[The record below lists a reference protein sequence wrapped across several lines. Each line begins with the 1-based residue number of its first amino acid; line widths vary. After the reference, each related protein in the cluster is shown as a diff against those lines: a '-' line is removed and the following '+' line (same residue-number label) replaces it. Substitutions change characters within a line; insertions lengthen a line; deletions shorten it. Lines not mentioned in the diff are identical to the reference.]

1 MHPGPLF
8 AWGTAAGRPVRPP
21 GRGGNPPP
29 TPLEG
34 AVAPGGLPG
43 TPDRAF
49 QASDEG
55 GTGAAYPAR
64 AQVAR
69 QFDRAVADAPQAD
82 YLETLRAPQPA
93 HLAVASLVQHDP
105 ESAVA
110 GPGTLLVQAFSA
122 DPIEARRTVV
132 QLHARKEPAQDLRPR
147 PAAQAHQ
154 VLALH
159 FARGVHEAVG
169 ELPIRRQQQ
178 QPRGVHVQPPDRNP
192 AAVARWRQ
200 ALEHGRQALEHGR
213 PALRVAAGGHL
224 ADGLVIK

>member
-29 TPLEG
+29 PALEG
-34 AVAPGGLPG
+34 AVAPGGLLPRA
-43 TPDRAF
+43 PDRAL

-69 QFDRAVADAPQAD
+69 QFDRAVADAPQAA
-82 YLETLRAPQPA
+82 YLETLRGPQPA

-110 GPGTLLVQAFSA
+110 GPRGWSPRRRACNKGVGR
-122 DPIEARRTVV
+122 ARRP
-132 QLHARKEPAQDLRPR
+132 ARHRAEASRHPDIPR
-147 PAAQAHQ
+147 
-154 VLALH
+154 
-159 FARGVHEAVG
+159 
-169 ELPIRRQQQ
+169 RRSW
-178 QPRGVHVQPPDRNP
+178 PDR
-192 AAVARWRQ
+192 R
-200 ALEHGRQALEHGR
+200 GRR
-213 PALRVAAGGHL
+213 R
-224 ADGLVIK
+224 

>member
-1 MHPGPLF
+1 MRSGPLF

-21 GRGGNPPP
+21 PPA
-29 TPLEG
+29 LEG
-34 AVAPGGLPG
+34 TVAPGGLTAGPG
-43 TPDRAF
+43 RRPGLPGAPVRAF

-55 GTGAAYPAR
+55 GIAAAYPAG

-69 QFDRAVADAPQAD
+69 QFDRAVADALQAAH
-82 YLETLRAPQPA
+82 LEPHRAPQPA

-105 ESAVA
+105 EGAVA
-110 GPGTLLVQAFSA
+110 APRTLLVQAFSA

-132 QLHARKEPAQDLRPR
+132 QVHTPQELADDLRPR

-159 FARGVHEAVG
+159 FARGVHEAMG
-169 ELPIRRQQQ
+169 QLPIRRQQQ

-200 ALEHGRQALEHGR
+200 ALDHGW
-213 PALRVAAGGHL
+213 PALRGAGAGSL
-224 ADGLVIK
+224 RRG